1 MANPHAATPQEMFD
15 LVSGR
20 RTDEP
25 DWFQFGEVT
34 LNPAD
39 IVQVLE
45 SRVSDDRR
53 VLFEQVLAERTEQAV
68 VVIEGMVDMGN
79 VGAVMRSADGFG
91 IQTVHTVDTA
101 GTYKRSKRT
110 TQGTDKWI
118 DRIRWEDPSSCVSA
132 LHNDGFSV
140 IATDLAPGSRP
151 IAEMD
156 LSGRVAIVFGNELDG
171 ISDEMRGLVDER
183 MVIPMSGFA
192 ESFNISVA
200 AALTLAEVR
209 RQRVEVHG
217 RSGDLDAD
225 RKDVIRAVWHLKSV
239 RESRLIVERALAD
252 GSVGGSPSPG

>member
-25 DWFQFGEVT
+25 DWFQFGDVT
-34 LNPAD
+34 LAPDD
-39 IVQVLE
+39 IVDVLSPRVSEERRALFERVLE
-45 SRVSDDRR
+45 
-53 VLFEQVLAERTEQAV
+53 ERTEQAV

-91 IQTVHTVDTA
+91 FQTVHTIDTA

-118 DRIRWEDPSSCVSA
+118 DRIRWEDSVSCVGA
-132 LHNDGFSV
+132 LRADGFTV

-151 IAEMD
+151 ITELD
-156 LSGRVAIVFGNELDG
+156 LSGQVAIVFGNELDG
-171 ISDEMRGLVDER
+171 ISNEMRGLVDER

-209 RQRVEVHG
+209 RQRIEAHG

-225 RKDVIRAVWHLKSV
+225 RRDVIRAVWHLKSV
-239 RESRLIVERALAD
+239 RESRLIIERAIAD
-252 GSVGGSPSPG
+252 GESRE